1 MYALRSFEAPYG
13 VVPSVFVSVPSIV
26 GVTRPLIGSKSWLIY
41 GSGATC
47 DDKNRLLLTSSLL
60 GSRSS

>member
-1 MYALRSFEAPYG
+1 MYALRLFKAPYG
-13 VVPSVFVSVPSIV
+13 VVSSVLVYVASIV
-26 GVTRPLIGSKSWLIY
+26 GVTRPLIGSRSLLIV